1 MNMRDRSVA
10 LLVGTLLLL
19 PSPTLAAKLQE
30 STGDRHGVPPEDAW
44 TCPASHP
51 IKGNLTTR
59 TGECIYHVPGGDFYH
74 KTKPEL
80 CFSSEEEAREAGCRR
95 SRR

>member
-1 MNMRDRSVA
+1 MRILRYG
-10 LLVGTLLLL
+10 LLFATGLLLASSISGAQPL
-19 PSPTLAAKLQE
+19 GVPGGQ
-30 STGDRHGVPPEDAW
+30 RGVPPTDAW

-59 TGECIYHVPGGDFYH
+59 TGECIYHVPGGTFYG

-80 CFSSEEEAREAGCRR
+80 CFASEEEARRAGCRR
-95 SRR
+95 SKR

>member
-1 MNMRDRSVA
+1 MRTPRLLRA
-10 LLVGTLLLL
+10 LASFAILLAVSS
-19 PSPTLAAKLQE
+19 PSGGQHRP
-30 STGDRHGVPPEDAW
+30 GVVPKDEW
-44 TCPASHP
+44 NCPASHP

-59 TGECIYHVPGGDFYH
+59 TGECIYHLTGGAFYG

-80 CFSSEEEAREAGCRR
+80 CFASEEEATRAGCRR

>member
-1 MNMRDRSVA
+1 MGAHGALNKPCFLCTLTFLVTLFVLSSASSAQPRPGVA
-10 LLVGTLLLL
+10 
-19 PSPTLAAKLQE
+19 PKDE
-30 STGDRHGVPPEDAW
+30 W
-44 TCPASHP
+44 NCPASHP

-59 TGECIYHVPGGDFYH
+59 TGECIYHVPGGAFYG

-80 CFSSEEEAREAGCRR
+80 CFATEEEARRAGCRR